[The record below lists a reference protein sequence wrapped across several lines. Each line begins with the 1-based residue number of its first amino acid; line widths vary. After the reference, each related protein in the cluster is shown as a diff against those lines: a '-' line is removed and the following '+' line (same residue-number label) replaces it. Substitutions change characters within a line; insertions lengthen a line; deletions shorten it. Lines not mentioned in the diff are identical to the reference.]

1 MLLSLISRQQ
11 KIHTGGRSLLCPH
24 RSCTVIQIDRISPEV
39 SLSQICFIALCNCY
53 TFCQILL
60 APYLC
65 FNVIFQHFFTFTP
78 IKEQVHLG
86 ESTSWLHISSRPV
99 CKKYS
104 VVKVQDAYAAI
115 SEWKGTMLT
124 ACYATSKANIFVISF
139 VSNLRRR
146 VSSMQ

>member
-1 MLLSLISRQQ
+1 MTDHYSAHIGLAPSFKL
-11 KIHTGGRSLLCPH
+11 TGL
-24 RSCTVIQIDRISPEV
+24 QV
-39 SLSQICFIALCNCY
+39 SLQSGSIIITDMLHRPVLLPH
-53 TFCQILL
+53 ILSDHL
-60 APYLC
+60 APYLY
-65 FNVIFQHFFTFTP
+65 FNVMFQHFLTFTP
-78 IKEQVHLG
+78 SKEQVHLG
-86 ESTSWLHISSRPV
+86 ESTKWLHISSRPV

-104 VVKVQDAYAAI
+104 VVKVQGAYAAI